1 MKNANHLLIFANM
14 LLRLFIRLTH
24 LVTALNTLN
33 NIDIILT
40 PHCQNPAPGT
50 PDILPRQ

>member
-14 LLRLFIRLTH
+14 LAGFFIRFTH
-24 LVTALNTLN
+24 LVPTLNALN

-40 PHCQNPAPGT
+40 PHCH
-50 PDILPRQ
+50 